1 MHVSYTNTCT
11 ACTVYTREW
20 AWDEAHILSWW
31 INKKAM
37 PCVSGRESQ
46 SAGSLL
52 QVNSPENLRTIYTD
66 YTVYLHVLIKRLF
79 LPDLVLSGSGW
90 RCSSLETSATFCNS
104 TSRLLYGVPAIPSPL
119 PSTWRDPIQSNRISV
134 FILGWDATLNSISDL
149 AEKRCYGVDL
159 IISF

>member
-1 MHVSYTNTCT
+1 
-11 ACTVYTREW
+11 
-20 AWDEAHILSWW
+20 
-31 INKKAM
+31 M

-52 QVNSPENLRTIYTD
+52 QVDSPENVRTIYTD

-79 LPDLVLSGSGW
+79 LPDLVWSGSGW

-119 PSTWRDPIQSNRISV
+119 PSTWRDPIQSNWISWDEMLHLTV
-134 FILGWDATLNSISDL
+134 FQIWQKNVATEWIWSLAFKCLAHIKHASLSNSL
-149 AEKRCYGVDL
+149 L
-159 IISF
+159 IKNTGLSFII